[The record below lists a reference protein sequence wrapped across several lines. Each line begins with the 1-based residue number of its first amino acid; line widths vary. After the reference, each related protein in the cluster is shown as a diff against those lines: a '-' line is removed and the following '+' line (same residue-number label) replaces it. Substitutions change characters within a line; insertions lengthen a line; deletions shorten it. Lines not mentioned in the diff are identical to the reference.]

1 MGNAVVINAVGIT
14 DYALQPLSGGISS
27 FESVLKYART
37 LPEISTLLCIGG
49 IEGIPRPAAEKY
61 QVRQVL
67 KEKWTVRELL
77 RVMEAEL
84 HGMDLLFYVYG
95 DTPLLDT
102 ALSASMYE
110 DHKRYFAQYSF
121 ADGYPFGLTPEI
133 ISYDLI
139 PALIHLEGQEDRR
152 VERNSIFTVIQ
163 KDINA
168 FEIETA
174 LSPKDTRLLRV
185 SLSADTK
192 RNTSQLRA
200 VIDRGGTNAASV
212 MSVLDENPE
221 ILRTLPAYIDVQ
233 ITGGCLQCCSYCPYP
248 LLAENCL
255 ENREYMDIARF
266 KTVIGK
272 VSSFCDDAVIGLGLF
287 GEPSLHPDFAEIAE
301 AVLENPSL
309 RAVVTTSGLGWK
321 KEVLNE
327 LAEKAAAR
335 DWTDRCT
342 WIVSLDSKDQQVY
355 NSLRGD
361 GFYEAE
367 ETARLLM
374 KLFQDRVWVQ
384 AVRMKENEEALE
396 TFYREWKKETENVI
410 IQKYDTFSGF
420 LPERK
425 VADLS
430 PVTRFPCWHVKRD
443 VCVLLDGSVPLCRED
458 IRRGYLLGNIFD
470 EEIETVWKRGEKVY
484 LEHIGKTYNSLCE
497 KCDEYYT
504 YNF

>member
-1 MGNAVVINAVGIT
+1 MGNAVVINAAGIT
-14 DYALQPLSGGISS
+14 DYALQPVSGGISS
-27 FESVLKYART
+27 FESVLKYARS
-37 LPEISTLLCIGG
+37 LPDISTLLCIGKT
-49 IEGIPRPAAEKY
+49 EGFPRQAAETY
-61 QVRQVL
+61 QARPVL
-67 KEKWTVRELL
+67 KDKWTVRELL
-77 RVMEAEL
+77 KVMEAEL
-84 HGMDLLFYVYG
+84 TGTDLLFYVYG

-102 ALSASMYE
+102 ALSAAMYE

-121 ADGYPFGLTPEI
+121 ADGYPYGLTPEI
-133 ISYDLI
+133 ISSDLI
-139 PALIHLEGQEDRR
+139 PALIHLEGGEDRSL
-152 VERNSIFTVIQ
+152 ERNSIFTVIQ

-192 RNTSQLRA
+192 RNTSQLLA
-200 VIDRGGTNAASV
+200 VIDRGGTSAASV
-212 MSVLDENPE
+212 MAVLDKNPE
-221 ILRTLPAYIDVQ
+221 ILRTLPAYINVQ
-233 ITGGCLQCCSYCPYP
+233 ITGGCLQCCGYCPYP

-255 ENREYMDIARF
+255 ENREYMDAARF
-266 KTVIGK
+266 RTITGK
-272 VSSFCDDAVIGLGLF
+272 VSAFCHDAVIGLGLF
-287 GEPSLHPDFAEIAE
+287 GEPSLHPDFQEIAA
-301 AVLENPSL
+301 AVLEDPSL
-309 RAVVTTSGLGWK
+309 RAVIETSGLGWK
-321 KEVLNE
+321 KEELQE
-327 LAEKAAAR
+327 LAETAAAR

-374 KLFQDRVWVQ
+374 ELFPDRVWVQ

-396 TFYREWKKETENVI
+396 AFYREWKKETENVI

-430 PVTRFPCWHVKRD
+430 PVVRFPCWHVKRD
-443 VCVLLDGSVPLCRED
+443 LCVLLDGSVPLCRED
-458 IRRGYLLGNIFD
+458 LRGGYPLGNIFD

-484 LEHIGKTYNSLCE
+484 REHVGGTYNSLCE